1 MVKLGKKDEV
11 DLTVDQVHK
20 MLELAKAKRQR
31 DYLVLALMAKG
42 GLRLSEVVG
51 SVDKRLM
58 KRGLL
63 PGLRVE
69 DLRPDGVWVN
79 GKKSRFYGG
88 PYRVLQ
94 PLPKDLLG
102 ELQAYAPKKGKI
114 FPMDPSRV
122 QQLIR
127 EYAKAAGIFEWE
139 KIHPH
144 RLRHFYI
151 TRIARMVGR
160 DPFKVRDLARHKALS
175 TTARYVADLPL
186 DEKTEIVNQTF

>member
-11 DLTVDQVHK
+11 DLTVDMVNK
-20 MLELAKAKRQR
+20 ILELAKAKRQR
-31 DYLVLALMAKG
+31 DYLILALMAKG
-42 GLRLSEVVG
+42 GLRLAEVVG

-58 KRGLL
+58 ARGLL

-94 PLPKDLLG
+94 PLPKDLLA
-102 ELQAYAPKKGKI
+102 EVQAFAPKKGKI

-122 QQLIR
+122 HR
-127 EYAKAAGIFEWE
+127 EYLAFLRSKGLDLCKKVLRQWLKDTVGSSIETTLLTIYPYPIRAKIF
-139 KIHPH
+139 
-144 RLRHFYI
+144 
-151 TRIARMVGR
+151 
-160 DPFKVRDLARHKALS
+160 
-175 TTARYVADLPL
+175 
-186 DEKTEIVNQTF
+186 